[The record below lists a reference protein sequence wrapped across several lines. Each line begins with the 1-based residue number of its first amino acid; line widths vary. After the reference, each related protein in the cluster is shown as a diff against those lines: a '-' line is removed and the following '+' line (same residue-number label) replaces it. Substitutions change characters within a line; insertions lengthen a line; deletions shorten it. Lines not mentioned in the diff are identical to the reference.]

1 MQRGFIKLILLVVI
15 GLIILKFLFKFDVID
30 YIGSQEFGN
39 FINLVWGFVV
49 IAWSFIIDGILFG
62 LEKGTV
68 LLSRAIEIV
77 RGWFE

>member
-1 MQRGFIKLILLVVI
+1 MQKGFIKLILLVVI

-30 YIGSQEFGN
+30 YIDSQEFGN
-39 FINLVWGFVV
+39 FINLVWGFVA